1 MVYRDNRPGVGRAIG
16 EVQMSQAAAIR
27 RRRETRLDK
36 RYQPASGQR
45 YSKQAAK
52 SRVAGLHAKGGKK

>member
-1 MVYRDNRPGVGRAIG
+1 
-16 EVQMSQAAAIR
+16 MSQAAAIR